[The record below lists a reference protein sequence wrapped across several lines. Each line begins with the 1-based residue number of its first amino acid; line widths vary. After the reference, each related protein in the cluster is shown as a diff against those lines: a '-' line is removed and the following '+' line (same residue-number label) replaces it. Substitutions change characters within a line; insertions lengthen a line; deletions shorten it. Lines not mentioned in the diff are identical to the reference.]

1 MIDYN
6 ALWHSVLTLE
16 INLNHIYQSQTPM
29 SPRLH
34 RLDLTSDH
42 TISLISPYKSV
53 NTLVSSKLSNSQFDI
68 LLSSSEILS
77 GKSSSILASLFSSFI
92 TSPRIMGGMGALWF
106 VSSDCYN
113 QINTSEG
120 TRRTNLVI
128 GNHFLAASVIKSG
141 HTFQLGRLVRCLAKE
156 IHRRLLCRDRHFVW
170 PYIFCQKMVSRL
182 RW

>member
-92 TSPRIMGGMGALWF
+92 TSPSIMGGMGALWF

-113 QINTSEG
+113 QINTSERNEKNKPCNRQSFSG
-120 TRRTNLVI
+120 GQCYKEWTHVSTRASRQMFGERNSPPTVMQGSAFCLTVY
-128 GNHFLAASVIKSG
+128 FLSKN
-141 HTFQLGRLVRCLAKE
+141 
-156 IHRRLLCRDRHFVW
+156 
-170 PYIFCQKMVSRL
+170 VSRL
-182 RW
+182 R